1 MAIKSYRPYTP
12 SRRFITVEDFS
23 ELTKKEPEK
32 SLTVPLRKHGG
43 RNNTGEV
50 MVRHQGGG
58 HKRNYRIIDFKRDK
72 VDMSGKVVALEYD
85 PNRSSRIALIQYK
98 DGEKRYI
105 LQPEGLKVG
114 DTVLSGPQAE
124 IHVGNCLPLSEMPEG
139 TLVHNIEM
147 RPGMGGKFV
156 RSAGGSAQLM
166 AKEGDY
172 ATVKMPS
179 GEIRLISM
187 KCRATIG
194 QVGNIEH
201 ENVVLGN
208 AGRSRHMGIRPTV
221 RGTAMNTVD
230 HPHGG
235 GRGKSKGNKHPQ
247 SPWGQ
252 PAKGYK
258 TRKRKVWDWLIVTR
272 RQTGRSTEGQAVL

>member
-1 MAIKSYRPYTP
+1 MPVKSFNPYTP

-23 ELTKKEPEK
+23 NLTKKEPEK
-32 SLTVPLRKHGG
+32 SLTRHLRKKGG
-43 RNNTGEV
+43 RNNTGVV

-58 HKRNYRIIDFKRDK
+58 HKQRYRIIDYKRDK
-72 VDMSGKVVALEYD
+72 INVPGKVVAIEYD
-85 PNRSSRIALIQYK
+85 PIRSARIALIQYA

-105 LQPEGLKVG
+105 IQPEGLGVG
-114 DTVLSGPQAE
+114 ETVVSSPTAE
-124 IHVGNCLPLSEMPEG
+124 IKVGNCLPISELPEG
-139 TLVHNIEM
+139 TLIHNLELF
-147 RPGMGGKFV
+147 PGRGGQLV
-156 RSAGGSAQLM
+156 RSAGGAAQLM
-166 AKEGDY
+166 AKEGAY
-172 ATVKMPS
+172 ATIKMPS
-179 GEIRLISM
+179 GEIRLVAM
-187 KCRATIG
+187 RCKATIG
-194 QVGNIEH
+194 QVGNLDH
-201 ENVVLGN
+201 ENVTLGN

-258 TRKRKVWDWLIVTR
+258 TRSSKVWDWLIVSR
-272 RQTGRSTEGQAVL
+272 RQKGGSAKPGSL